1 MKNKKIP
8 HKFILLI
15 AIIIAVILFFFQKS
29 PTPKAACFA
38 NSIVYSCHIGK
49 MGISNNKREGDG
61 TTPAGAFPL
70 RKVFYRADKINR
82 NSIKTSLPVEAI
94 TQYDGWCDDPTNSEY
109 NKKVK
114 LPFAGNH
121 EKLWRE
127 DDAYDLII
135 VVGYNDNPVI
145 KGKGSAIFIHI
156 NKKFPPT
163 AGCISFSK
171 NDLLTIIAT
180 LSSKPFIKIST
191 DRKIEF
197 H

>member
-1 MKNKKIP
+1 M
-8 HKFILLI
+8 FFI
-15 AIIIAVILFFFQKS
+15 AIMIVIILSILFISSQK
-29 PTPKAACFA
+29 PPVKIATCLV
-38 NSIVYSCHIGK
+38 NNITYSCNIGK
-49 MGISNNKREGDG
+49 MGISNNKREGDS
-61 TTPAGAFPL
+61 TTPAGSFPL

-94 TQYDGWCDDPTNSEY
+94 TQHDGWCDDPNNAEY

-114 LPFAGNH
+114 LPFAGSH

-163 AGCISFSK
+163 TGCISFSK
-171 NDLLTIIAT
+171 KDLLTILAT
-180 LSSKPFIKIST
+180 LSSKPLIQIST
-191 DRKIEF
+191 DGKIEF